1 MAPSHSTKPLIP
13 DFVDNLP
20 APRLSKRHLLT
31 IVMTITRQN
40 QLLLSDSNK
49 LLNGFFFC
57 FVPFKVWRRRLV
69 LRHKLTMHTAFARE
83 DNSAP
88 AAITSLLVS
97 KWVLWFLWTDQSID
111 RENDWPNSRPNE
123 RSTDWTKTGTS
134 DFSIDR
140 RTNEWTNGKRR
151 TINDERWIKNDQ
163 QWTTNKRTNEGK
175 AEKRTDHL
183 INKRRNEQ
191 ASERTTERTTYE
203 WTNERTNRRT
213 TNGATDAFLKHLLT
227 QPDIFS
233 ALVVVNDHVKDS
245 ATLLSELNTDRFPLF
260 TGIIASYLLEI
271 SADGSTV
278 GLWLTPQVWTDHADK
293 YTHITL
299 SRILHTKIHGIFRI
313 TIIV

>member
-1 MAPSHSTKPLIP
+1 MTDVSSPWVERMAPSHSTKPLIP

-111 RENDWPNSRPNE
+111 RENDRPTEQPAERTIDRLNEDRNVWLFDWSKNERMNERQKTNDKWRTVNKE
-123 RSTDWTKTGTS
+123 RSTM
-134 DFSIDR
+134 
-140 RTNEWTNGKRR
+140 N
-151 TINDERWIKNDQ
+151 
-163 QWTTNKRTNEGK
+163 
-175 AEKRTDHL
+175 
-183 INKRRNEQ
+183 NEQ
-191 ASERTTERTTYE
+191 ANERRKSGETYRPSNKQTKKRASERKNDRTNDLRM
-203 WTNERTNRRT
+203 NERTNRRT

-227 QPDIFS
+227 QPHIFS

-245 ATLLSELNTDRFPLF
+245 ATLLSD
-260 TGIIASYLLEI
+260 
-271 SADGSTV
+271 
-278 GLWLTPQVWTDHADK
+278 
-293 YTHITL
+293 
-299 SRILHTKIHGIFRI
+299 
-313 TIIV
+313 

>member
-1 MAPSHSTKPLIP
+1 MTDVSSPWVERMAPSHSTKPLIL

-20 APRLSKRHLLT
+20 APRLSKCHSLT
-31 IVMTITRQN
+31 KVMTITRQN
-40 QLLLSDSNK
+40 QLLLPDSNK
-49 LLNGFFFC
+49 LLNYFFFC

-111 RENDWPNSRPNE
+111 RENDRPNSRPNE
-123 RSTDWTKTGTS
+123 RSTDWTKTGTA

-163 QWTTNKRTNEGK
+163 QWTTNKRTK
-175 AEKRTDHL
+175 KR
-183 INKRRNEQ
+183 
-191 ASERTTERTTYE
+191 ASERKNDRTNDLRM
-203 WTNERTNRRT
+203 NERTNRRT
-213 TNGATDAFLKHLLT
+213 TNGATDAFLKRLLT

>member
-1 MAPSHSTKPLIP
+1 MTDVSSPWVERMAPSHSTKPLIP

-20 APRLSKRHLLT
+20 APRLSKRHSLT

-40 QLLLSDSNK
+40 QLLLPDSNK
-49 LLNGFFFC
+49 LLNDFFFC

-111 RENDWPNSRPNE
+111 RENDRPNSRPNE
-123 RSTDWTKTGTS
+123 RSTDWTKTGTA

-140 RTNEWTNGKRR
+140 RTNVWTNGKRR

-163 QWTTNKRTNEGK
+163 QRTSEQ
-175 AEKRTDHL
+175 
-183 INKRRNEQ
+183 RNEQ

-203 WTNERTNRRT
+203 WTNERTDGYERSDWRIFNASFNTARYFFGSCCCQWSCKGFSHPSLWIKYRSFST
-213 TNGATDAFLKHLLT
+213 FYRDHRKLFVGDFRGRIYSWSVTDA
-227 QPDIFS
+227 
-233 ALVVVNDHVKDS
+233 AGM
-245 ATLLSELNTDRFPLF
+245 DR
-260 TGIIASYLLEI
+260 SC
-271 SADGSTV
+271 
-278 GLWLTPQVWTDHADK
+278 W
-293 YTHITL
+293 
-299 SRILHTKIHGIFRI
+299 
-313 TIIV
+313 

>member
-1 MAPSHSTKPLIP
+1 MWLTFRAHEWSGWLHRIQLNLWYLTLLITSRHPGCRNVIRWQKSWRSP
-13 DFVDNLP
+13 DRISCYSRIQTNCWM
-20 APRLSKRHLLT
+20 
-31 IVMTITRQN
+31 I
-40 QLLLSDSNK
+40 
-49 LLNGFFFC
+49 FFFC

-111 RENDWPNSRPNE
+111 RENDRPNSRPNE

-191 ASERTTERTTYE
+191 ASERTTERTNEPTDYE
-203 WTNERTNRRT
+203 GSDWRIFKTSFNTARYFFGSCCCQWSCKGFSHPSLWIKYRSFSTFYRDHRKLFV
-213 TNGATDAFLKHLLT
+213 GDFRGRIYSWSVTDA
-227 QPDIFS
+227 
-233 ALVVVNDHVKDS
+233 AGM
-245 ATLLSELNTDRFPLF
+245 DR
-260 TGIIASYLLEI
+260 SC
-271 SADGSTV
+271 
-278 GLWLTPQVWTDHADK
+278 W
-293 YTHITL
+293 
-299 SRILHTKIHGIFRI
+299 
-313 TIIV
+313 

>member
-1 MAPSHSTKPLIP
+1 MSFADKSYDDHPTESAVTPGFKQ
-13 DFVDNLP
+13 
-20 APRLSKRHLLT
+20 
-31 IVMTITRQN
+31 ITEW
-40 QLLLSDSNK
+40 
-49 LLNGFFFC
+49 FFFC

-111 RENDWPNSRPNE
+111 RENDRPNSRPNE
-123 RSTDWTKTGTS
+123 RSTDWTKTGTA

-163 QWTTNKRTNEGK
+163 QWTTNKRTK
-175 AEKRTDHL
+175 KR
-183 INKRRNEQ
+183 
-191 ASERTTERTTYE
+191 ASERKNDRTNDLRM
-203 WTNERTNRRT
+203 NERTNRRT
-213 TNGATDAFLKHLLT
+213 TNGATDAFLKRLLT